1 MLLLDTVSPV
11 WWKGNQGNVGNVVEL
26 CLSAWRT
33 AATRPAPVALAR
45 RDRTVR
51 SPTASCQAVGRAD
64 LVGKSSARR
73 FLASLCTKSAVLFQS
88 RTRHEWVELLSE
100 SDACC
105 EPVYDIGET
114 LNSAPVQIRKRLGG
128 ESLLPPVR
136 LSVQGAPNANAA
148 SSPGQH
154 TDACLSDLGHRAE
167 TIDALR
173 ARGIV

>member
-1 MLLLDTVSPV
+1 M
-11 WWKGNQGNVGNVVEL
+11 
-26 CLSAWRT
+26 
-33 AATRPAPVALAR
+33 
-45 RDRTVR
+45 
-51 SPTASCQAVGRAD
+51 
-64 LVGKSSARR
+64 
-73 FLASLCTKSAVLFQS
+73 ASLCTKSAVLFQS

-100 SDACC
+100 SDACS

-154 TDACLSDLGHRAE
+154 TDAGLSNLGYSSEA
-167 TIDALR
+167 IDVLR